1 MVESDPIANEGV
13 GVRARLRGLRVGE
26 LLTWVDHQIWRAP
39 ADESFPLRGLRSLA
53 QLITLTVRGFQSD
66 RLLLRASALTYVT
79 ALSVIP
85 TLAVVIAIVDVLGG
99 DETLIEFVIDQLTS
113 VAPEVR
119 DTVERFAK
127 QLDFSRFGR
136 IGAAIVV
143 GSAIF
148 ALRHLEETLNDIWG
162 VASSRSWARRF
173 SDYLAVLIVA
183 PLSTGVAVSLGT
195 SLQSAAVVEH
205 LLQDQTFARIYGLGL
220 AQLPLFVLWVGFTF
234 LYWFFPSTRV
244 RTGPAALGG
253 AVAAILFSGART
265 LYVDFQIGAA
275 TYQAVF
281 GALSALPL
289 ILVWLY
295 ACWAVLLLGAEV
307 AFASQNLSFARRE
320 MRQGQ
325 VGSAEQEAI
334 ALEIACEIARRFDQ
348 RRPAPSAAE
357 LADTLDEPVRLVRR
371 LAEGLVAADL
381 VRPVQTEDER
391 EAAYLPAAP
400 LDHLSIGDVLRA
412 TRGELAREGSS
423 GGRRSPEVARALE
436 SLDHAWRGFADD
448 TTLATLC
455 RSRPGAGSADGA

>member
-1 MVESDPIANEGV
+1 
-13 GVRARLRGLRVGE
+13 
-26 LLTWVDHQIWRAP
+26 
-39 ADESFPLRGLRSLA
+39 
-53 QLITLTVRGFQSD
+53 
-66 RLLLRASALTYVT
+66 
-79 ALSVIP
+79 
-85 TLAVVIAIVDVLGG
+85 
-99 DETLIEFVIDQLTS
+99 
-113 VAPEVR
+113 
-119 DTVERFAK
+119 
-127 QLDFSRFGR
+127 
-136 IGAAIVV
+136 
-143 GSAIF
+143 
-148 ALRHLEETLNDIWG
+148 
-162 VASSRSWARRF
+162 
-173 SDYLAVLIVA
+173 
-183 PLSTGVAVSLGT
+183 
-195 SLQSAAVVEH
+195 
-205 LLQDQTFARIYGLGL
+205 
-220 AQLPLFVLWVGFTF
+220 
-234 LYWFFPSTRV
+234 
-244 RTGPAALGG
+244 
-253 AVAAILFSGART
+253 
-265 LYVDFQIGAA
+265 
-275 TYQAVF
+275 
-281 GALSALPL
+281 LSALPL

-371 LAEGLVAADL
+371 LAEGLVAAEL

-455 RSRPGAGSADGA
+455 RSRPGAESADGA